1 MKLVQLSIFLAVQLL
16 VLVAPLPALA
26 QTTPTGEY
34 SRASVTEVVQEQ
46 ELPGDQPQQRFY
58 VQLLK
63 VKRAD
68 TGEEHQVQVGSE
80 FQPLTA
86 SQRLKP
92 QAEVV
97 VTTQAGPDGEPT
109 LVVSDVYRLGVIALL
124 GSLFVAVV
132 LVVTRWQGLYA
143 LFGMGIS
150 LGVIVNGLVPALLAG
165 YDPVLVSLAA
175 SLLIGAV
182 TVYLTHGFNLKS
194 HLALV
199 SIIITLS
206 LVGIT
211 ASVAVQA
218 AHLVGLGS
226 EEAYFLQFG
235 ETAVIN
241 LQGLLLGGIMLGA
254 LGVLDDITVSQISVV
269 YQLKAVKQALSW
281 QELYQRSLVVGKDHV
296 ASLVNTLVLAY
307 AGANLPLFLLF
318 TVNRHVPM
326 WVTLNSEII
335 VEEVVRTLA
344 GSLGLVVAVPLSSI
358 LASWMISWRPPS
370 TKNLTHQERA
380 HIHSH

>member
-1 MKLVQLSIFLAVQLL
+1 MCLRLRISFFLIFGLVYLGLGISGQV
-16 VLVAPLPALA
+16 LA
-26 QTTPTGEY
+26 QTQAAEY
-34 SRASVTEVVQEQ
+34 SRASVTEVVREQ
-46 ELPGDQPQQRFY
+46 ELPGEHPEQHFY

-68 TGEEHQVQVGSE
+68 TGQESQVQVGTE

-86 SQRLKP
+86 AQRLSP
-92 QAEVV
+92 QREVV
-97 VTTQAGPDGEPT
+97 VVEQIGPAGEPE
-109 LVVSDVYRLGVIALL
+109 LVVSDVYRLGVIAIL
-124 GSLFVAVV
+124 GAVFVVVV
-132 LVVTRWQGLYA
+132 LLVARWQGLYA
-143 LFGMGIS
+143 LLGMGIS
-150 LGVIVNGLVPALLAG
+150 LGVIIHGLVPALLAG
-165 YDPVLVSLAA
+165 HDPVLISLVA
-175 SLLIGAV
+175 SLVIGAA
-182 TVYLTHGFNLKS
+182 TLYLTHGFNLKS

-199 SIIITLS
+199 SIVITLGVVGVAAS
-206 LVGIT
+206 L
-211 ASVAVQA
+211 AVQA

-235 ETAVIN
+235 DTALIN

-254 LGVLDDITVSQISVV
+254 LGILDDITVSQISVV
-269 YQLKAVKQALSW
+269 YQLKAVKKELTW

-318 TVNRHVPM
+318 SVNRNVPI

-344 GSLGLVVAVPLSSI
+344 GSLGLVVAVPLSSL
-358 LASWMISWRPPS
+358 LASIVITRYPQFV
-370 TKNLTHQERA
+370 QEKETEHEHR
-380 HIHSH
+380 H